1 MTAMPC
7 LFAFHT
13 FPFSPRLQ
21 IGIRR
26 QVRDSGGPPGKDRP
40 AVVQE
45 GRGVCMGEKSC
56 KKRPSNILAVDFLQR
71 GRIAFKGVGCLQGG
85 VGHDLQ
91 GESTVRLLREGDGGS
106 FQGEGMAL
114 MGRGWL
120 SRGEDGFQ
128 G

>member
-45 GRGVCMGEKSC
+45 GRGVCMGEKTTFKYTGSGF
-56 KKRPSNILAVDFLQR
+56 PSKGENC
-71 GRIAFKGVGCLQGG
+71 FKGVGCLQGG

-106 FQGEGMAL
+106 FQGEWMAL